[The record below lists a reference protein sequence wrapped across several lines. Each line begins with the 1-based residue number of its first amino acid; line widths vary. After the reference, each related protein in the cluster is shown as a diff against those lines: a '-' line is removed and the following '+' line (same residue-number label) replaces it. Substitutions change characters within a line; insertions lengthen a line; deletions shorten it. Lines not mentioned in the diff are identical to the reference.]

1 MDATRKITDF
11 FITLHRRESFVAARR
26 LVVIVFG
33 LTLFLIGIAM
43 IFLPG
48 PAIVVIPLSLAVL
61 GTEFLWARR
70 LLKRFHHETQRFRK
84 ASRALFMRGKNEK
97 TPTIKS

>member
-1 MDATRKITDF
+1 MNI
-11 FITLHRRESFVAARR
+11 RESFIAARR

-48 PAIVVIPLSLAVL
+48 PAIIVIPLSLAVL
-61 GTEFLWARR
+61 GTEFLWARK
-70 LLKRFHHETQRFRK
+70 LLKRFKEETDRWRK
-84 ASRALFMRGKNEK
+84 KFPKLLRKKN
-97 TPTIKS
+97 